1 MQKVHADHDDSKP
14 RDGLLFLNPLSSNS
28 PQCAD
33 AESNAKSYEA
43 VRALTRI
50 IKAKKAVAE
59 S

>member
-14 RDGLLFLNPLSSNS
+14 REIFLFFKLLSSNS

-43 VRALTRI
+43 VQALTRI